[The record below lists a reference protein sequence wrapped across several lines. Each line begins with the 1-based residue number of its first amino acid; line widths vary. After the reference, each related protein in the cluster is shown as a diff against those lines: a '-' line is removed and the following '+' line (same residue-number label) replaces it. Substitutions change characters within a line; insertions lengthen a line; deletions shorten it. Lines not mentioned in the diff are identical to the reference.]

1 VWDFHNNVGRRMTAG
16 WIVAGSLAALA
27 FGFALSCH
35 AGDSP
40 TRTGS
45 NSSAVAAADP
55 KANAVVATVNGE
67 PIRQWQLETAIP
79 KETFAERRQAALAM
93 KLDRQIKVVVLR
105 QFLKAQH
112 VEVSQKEIDDEI
124 AKLRKTPPSAGCPC
138 CRYASLDQ
146 YLKLNYMTLDELSAE
161 SWNKLGVDKYLEAQW
176 QKSYAKPE
184 DVAKLLEKERPA
196 LRQKYMK
203 ASHIFFNIRQ
213 NPNFETDPEGVERKK
228 LEAANAAW
236 VRLEKGEPFAAV
248 AKAVSEDQMS
258 APDGGYLGYI
268 SPVGYGT
275 EFTKAIIALKSGAY
289 SKPVLT
295 PFGVHIIKRE
305 DLTDADIVG
314 VLKDD
319 FKDRKADE
327 MFDNLDRTMKVERP
341 GAAASA
347 APAKK

>member
-1 VWDFHNNVGRRMTAG
+1 MSSCPKKAGRRIAAG
-16 WIVAGSLAALA
+16 WLVAGSLSALG
-27 FGFALSCH
+27 FGFAMSCY
-35 AGDSP
+35 AGDLP
-40 TRTGS
+40 PRAGS
-45 NSSAVAAADP
+45 GSATAAADT
-55 KANAVVATVNGE
+55 KANALVATVNGE

-79 KETFAERRQAALAM
+79 KETFAETRQAASEM
-93 KLDRQIKVVVLR
+93 KFGRLIKVIALR

-112 VEVSQKEIDDEI
+112 IEVAQKEVDDEI

-138 CRYASLDQ
+138 CRYATLDQ
-146 YLKLNYMTLDELSAE
+146 YLKLNYMTLDELAAE
-161 SWNKLGVDKYLEAQW
+161 CWNKLGVDKYLEARW
-176 QKSYAKPE
+176 QKAYAKPE

-213 NPNFETDPEGVERKK
+213 DPNFEKDPDGVERKK
-228 LEAANAAW
+228 LDAAAQAW
-236 VRLEKGEPFAAV
+236 ARLQKGESFAAV
-248 AKAVSEDQMS
+248 ARAVSEDQMS

-275 EFTKAIIALKSGAY
+275 EFTKAIKELKSGAY

-305 DLTDADIVG
+305 DLTDEDIVG

-319 FKDRKADE
+319 FNDRQADD
-327 MFDNLDRTMKVERP
+327 MFDALDRTTKVERP
-341 GAAASA
+341 GAPASA
-347 APAKK
+347 AAAKK